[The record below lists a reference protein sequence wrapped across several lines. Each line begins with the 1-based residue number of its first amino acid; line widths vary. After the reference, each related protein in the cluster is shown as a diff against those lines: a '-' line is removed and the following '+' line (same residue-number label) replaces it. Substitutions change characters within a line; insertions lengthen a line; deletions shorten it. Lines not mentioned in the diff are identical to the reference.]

1 MFITDGRERFLSF
14 GVSEQTNHFSEA
26 TTGCSCQQS
35 TSDLRNCEL
44 FTFWICLDMLAMV
57 VSESSFGAYVCLT
70 RPAALHRDERSRRC
84 IRLQQQS
91 DRTETFENDAT
102 VRRIVTTFMWPQTQ
116 FHENLQ
122 TCKILLCKTSLQT
135 SFAWS
140 WVASQRH
147 FVSTLCQG

>member
-1 MFITDGRERFLSF
+1 MKLPRCSSLTEASVFSHLACLNRQTTSQKQPRGVHVSNLRVTYETVRCLLF
-14 GVSEQTNHFSEA
+14 G
-26 TTGCSCQQS
+26 
-35 TSDLRNCEL
+35 
-44 FTFWICLDMLAMV
+44 ICLDMLAMV

-70 RPAALHRDERSRRC
+70 RPAGLHRDERSRRC

-102 VRRIVTTFMWPQTQ
+102 VRRIVTTFVWPQTQ

-122 TCKILLCKTSLQT
+122 TCKILLCTTSLQT

-140 WVASQRH
+140 WVAS
-147 FVSTLCQG
+147 